1 MKTRTCFLFCALS
14 IARAQSVHAQA
25 FEVSETAIAD
35 EEKAMTEGRTTSR
48 ALVQAYLNRIE
59 AFDRPPQR
67 HDHREPECTQ

>member
-1 MKTRTCFLFCALS
+1 
-14 IARAQSVHAQA
+14 
-25 FEVSETAIAD
+25 
-35 EEKAMTEGRTTSR
+35 MTEGRTTSR